1 MEALTD
7 LHAAQPYWI
16 WLALGV
22 ALLAIEAAFS
32 TEWLLWPAVAAG
44 MVAVATAIGLPLSVI
59 GEVALFAVVTVILTL
74 LSRRLIQRVNPTDSP
89 DINAREGRL
98 VGQRAQVV
106 QPFVNGRGRVFVS
119 GAEWIAEIEGVGPL
133 AGETV
138 VVESIDGPKLKVRA
152 A

>member
-1 MEALTD
+1 MDALIQ
-7 LHAAQPYWI
+7 LHASQPYWI
-16 WLALGV
+16 WLAIGV

-44 MVAVATAIGLPLSVI
+44 MVAVATAIGLPLSLI
-59 GEVALFAVVTVILTL
+59 GEVAVFAVLTVILTL

-98 VGQRAQVV
+98 VGQRAQVI

>member
-44 MVAVATAIGLPLSVI
+44 MVAVATAIGLPLSLI